1 MSDFLCAVLENFDQ
15 TKVRIA
21 VLIVCSRPSI
31 KDRKEGRLNKEFIRG
46 FE

>member
-1 MSDFLCAVLENFDQ
+1 MSDFLYAVLENFDQ

-21 VLIVCSRPSI
+21 VLIVCSSI
-31 KDRKEGRLNKEFIRG
+31 KDRKEGRSNKEFIRG